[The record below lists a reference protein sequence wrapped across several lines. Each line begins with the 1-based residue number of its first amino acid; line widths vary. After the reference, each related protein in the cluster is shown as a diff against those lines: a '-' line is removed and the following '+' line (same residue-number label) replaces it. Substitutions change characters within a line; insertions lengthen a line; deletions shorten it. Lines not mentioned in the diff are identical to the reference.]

1 MSTYSDAS
9 LILPIAP
16 TYKAGKIY
24 SLKPTDGSGDFTLSR
39 ASAATRVNSE
49 GLIELVS
56 TNVPRFNYSLIDGV
70 VQNCPSLLLEPQR
83 TNLETKSKDIDNWL
97 SSNTTEVA
105 NYAISP
111 DGSQSA
117 TKVSQTTANAEHS
130 VYDSLTVDGSSE
142 YTQSVFLKM
151 GDGSTKWRYI
161 QFKFRNGG
169 FTTGGGGGGVVVD
182 LQNGT
187 ITHNQG
193 LNGYGIEKYPN
204 GWFRVYISQNSTDV
218 YSYAGPLIAFNEIAS
233 GYDVNFVGDINA
245 SVFVWGSQFELSSFP
260 TSYIPTSGA
269 TATRLVDN
277 LLGQLT
283 TGVFNDD
290 EGTLFLHFKAFED
303 DTSYRYLAISDGT
316 TSNRVVITLDNTYRI
331 QSAVSLAGVT
341 QSNVIKQMTND
352 SLSSGVKVAMT
363 YKNNEFKS
371 FVNGVET
378 TPRDTSGSVFPT
390 GTLKYLRFTQGNTT
404 SGPLNGE
411 TKQVQYFPT
420 ALNDTDLET
429 LTSWDS
435 FSDMAIG
442 QLYTIE

>member
-1 MSTYSDAS
+1 MSTIPSLALIPSGVKASKVYSV
-9 LILPIAP
+9 L
-16 TYKAGKIY
+16 
-24 SLKPTDGSGDFTLSR
+24 PTDGTGDFNFTRSGN
-39 ASAATRVNSE
+39 ATRVNSE
-49 GLIELVS
+49 GLIELVTS
-56 TNVPRFNYSLIDGV
+56 NVPRLNYPLLDGV
-70 VQNCPSLLLEPQR
+70 VSGCPSLLLEPSR

-97 SSNTTEVA
+97 SVNTTEIA

-117 TKVSQTTANAEHS
+117 TKVSQTTANGEHS
-130 VYDSLTVDGSSE
+130 VYDSLSVDGSSE

-151 GDGSTKWRYI
+151 GDGSTEWRYI
-161 QFKFRNGG
+161 QFRFRNGG
-169 FTTGGGGGGVVVD
+169 FTTGGGVVVD

-204 GWFRVYISQNSTDV
+204 GWFRVYISQNSTDL
-218 YSYAGPLIAFNEIAS
+218 SFTAGPVIAFNEIAS

-245 SVFVWGSQFELSSFP
+245 SVFVWGAQFELGSIP
-260 TSYIPTSGA
+260 TSYIPTSGT

-283 TGVFNDD
+283 TGFFNDN
-290 EGTLFLHFKAFED
+290 EGTLFLHFKSFEN

-316 TSNRVVITLDNTYRI
+316 ISNRVVITLDNTYRI

-352 SLSSGVKVAMT
+352 SLSSGFKVAMT

-411 TKQVQYFPT
+411 TLAVQYYNT
-420 ALNDTDLET
+420 ALSDAELISLTT
-429 LTSWDS
+429 L
-435 FSDMAIG
+435 
-442 QLYTIE
+442 